1 MGSRT
6 YSFLTLIFAAL
17 LSGPLSAQS
26 CRDDAIWLRGDWGS
40 VRLRVEVADD
50 AEERAQGLMFV
61 EQMPPGAGML
71 FVYETERPT
80 AFWMKNTLIPLDMIF
95 ADRRGM
101 ITRIHENAVPL
112 DRTGIFGG
120 EEVFA
125 VLEINGGL
133 SDSIGFKVGD
143 VLQHP
148 AFGSDALM
156 PCAVD

>member
-1 MGSRT
+1 MRLYKSVA
-6 YSFLTLIFAAL
+6 LTLAAAL
-17 LSGPLSAQS
+17 LANPIAAQDICRSDTVIVARENGPV
-26 CRDDAIWLRGDWGS
+26 RFS
-40 VRLRVEVADD
+40 VEIADD
-50 AEERAQGLMFV
+50 AAERARGLMHR
-61 EQMPPGAGML
+61 ESLSPSAGML
-71 FVYETERPT
+71 FVYEEPQSVS
-80 AFWMKNTLIPLDMIF
+80 FWMANTLIPLDMIF

>member
-95 ADRRGM
+95 ADAQGRVVKVHQM
-101 ITRIHENAVPL
+101 AIPHDETPIPS
-112 DRTGIFGG
+112 GG
-120 EEVFA
+120 PVQY
-125 VLEINGGL
+125 VLEINGGMAAQL
-133 SDSIGFKVGD
+133 GIAEGTEMM
-143 VLQHP
+143 HP
-148 AFGSDALM
+148 AISGDPVW
-156 PCAVD
+156 PCE